1 MVQEEEAM
9 RIIIEFEKNR
19 AWNKVPIL
27 RLILSIFKGVKI
39 GFVEMVAL
47 ITRKYRS
54 NYKI

>member
-1 MVQEEEAM
+1 MVQKEEAM

-39 GFVEMVAL
+39 GFVWYGSVNNAEISV
-47 ITRKYRS
+47 
-54 NYKI
+54 